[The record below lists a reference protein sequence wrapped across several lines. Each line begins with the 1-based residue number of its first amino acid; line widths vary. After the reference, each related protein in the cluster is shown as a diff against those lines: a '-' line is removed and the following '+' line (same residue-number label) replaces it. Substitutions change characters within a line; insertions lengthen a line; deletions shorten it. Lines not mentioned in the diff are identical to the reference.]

1 MGASLDTLSKC
12 PLCDENTLKPVVLK
26 CNHRFCQR
34 CIGDLWSVT
43 PKGPFRCPEWRCK
56 TEYKTPPFDSSQWR
70 TPISSRSSRP
80 STSTGSSKNDVQDTT
95 LGKLSLSN
103 RLLGK
108 RKASSTGVEEAPDRK
123 KKSNGTEDTTIAAD
137 ETLYA
142 TCIDITG
149 RDVSQQSE
157 RVKRTPSCPSGSASH
172 QSGDVPEDPPTQK
185 VQVESEEFIMLEDS
199 ESSDEADVCDGLSV
213 ETPRKNDA
221 HGSSSPVTEQ
231 GVTSS
236 NAATPASSSKIV
248 LLPRP
253 DNKPNNTPVPC
264 HYCPKIHNQR
274 AVKTCLVCGAS
285 MCAEHLRPHMESP
298 VFLNHPL
305 ISPVEDISL
314 WRCQEHHDIN
324 RIYCRQCCVCV
335 CTVCTMIGSH
345 RGHVCI
351 SIRDAEMELRGTLKD
366 EIKQLQMAEKQVKD
380 QTAEFSEKK
389 EAFTK
394 ALSTSRAGVQQQY
407 RSIREAL
414 DQEEEIAL
422 RCVTKEEGRV
432 LGGLE
437 KKLDSLKNSLQDI
450 QRGLQ
455 TLETLADNSRGSQLH
470 DQAFIMEYSK
480 VAQLASEVGSCADR
494 FETPEE
500 LDEGRLKGLQMW
512 TEKRLDSVVVTKDMD
527 LYRLIYG
534 TIPTLDPNTAHPK
547 LKLSDD
553 SKVVTYSEVQVYHTD
568 QEARFTSFPQ
578 VLGSQAL
585 ETGRWYW
592 EVSVSMDDGR
602 WKVGV
607 CTGQME
613 RKGQKDSSRLG
624 FNSQSW
630 CVAYERR
637 KVEALHNK
645 VSEPLD
651 ADKLQKV
658 GVLLDFDEGVL
669 SFYNVAPGGS
679 TTLMH
684 SFKHSFTE
692 PLYPALS
699 VSKTQ
704 LAICDLF
711 HM

>member
-1 MGASLDTLSKC
+1 MGASLDTPSKC
-12 PLCDENTLKPVVLK
+12 PLCDEHTHKPVVLK

-56 TEYKTPPFDSSQWR
+56 TEYKTAPFDSSQWR
-70 TPISSRSSRP
+70 TPSFSRPSRP

-95 LGKLSLSN
+95 LGN

-108 RKASSTGVEEAPDRK
+108 RKASSSGVEEAPGRK
-123 KKSNGTEDTTIAAD
+123 KKSNGTEDTTTTTVPD
-137 ETLYA
+137 ETLYT
-142 TCIDITG
+142 TCMDITEG
-149 RDVSQQSE
+149 EVSQHSE
-157 RVKRTPSCPSGSASH
+157 RVKSTPSCPSVSTSH
-172 QSGDVPEDPPTQK
+172 QSGDVPEEPPK
-185 VQVESEEFIMLEDS
+185 VQVESEEFILADESDS
-199 ESSDEADVCDGLSV
+199 SNEADVCDGLSM
-213 ETPRKNDA
+213 ETPQKTDA
-221 HGSSSPVTEQ
+221 HGSSSPVTKQ
-231 GVTSS
+231 VVTSS
-236 NAATPASSSKIV
+236 KAAVSVSPSKIV

-253 DNKPNNTPVPC
+253 ESKASNTPVPC

-285 MCAEHLRPHMESP
+285 MCTEHLRPHMESP
-298 VFLNHPL
+298 VFLNHVL
-305 ISPVEDISL
+305 IPPVEDISL
-314 WRCQEHHDIN
+314 WRCQEHQDIN
-324 RIYCRQCCVCV
+324 RIYCRQCYVCI

-351 SIRDAEMELRGTLKD
+351 SIRDAERELRGTLKD

-380 QTAEFSEKK
+380 QAAEFSEKK

-480 VAQLASEVGSCADR
+480 VAQLASEVSSCVEH

-500 LDEGRLKGLQMW
+500 LDKCRLKGLQMW

-534 TIPTLDPNTAHPK
+534 LIPSLDPNTAHPK

-553 SKVVTYSEVQVYHTD
+553 NKWVTYSEVQVFHTD

-624 FNSQSW
+624 FNSHSW
-630 CVAYERR
+630 CVSYERR

-651 ADKLQKV
+651 ADQLQKV
-658 GVLLDFDEGVL
+658 GVFLDFEEGVL
-669 SFYNVAPGGS
+669 SFYNVTPGGS
-679 TTLMH
+679 TTPMH
-684 SFKHSFTE
+684 SYKHRFTE

-704 LAICDLF
+704 LAVCDLF
-711 HM
+711 QM